1 MIVIHSDLTSVNE
14 QLQIQLDFFDQYL
27 KGIEKGVANWP
38 AIKYYN
44 FGEEAFKESNV
55 WPPAGQAR
63 VKYFFRDKGKLKTS
77 ASAKHKGMD
86 EYLVDFSVTTGKNN
100 RWATQ
105 MGNHVLNLNNRNAAD
120 SLMLTYTTKPLK
132 KDIQITGTPA
142 ITLNLS
148 STHQNGGIIVYLEDV
163 DENGMSRYITEG
175 GLLLEHRKL
184 SEHKMFEEVPYHSF
198 NQSDAT
204 MPLPA
209 NN

>member
-1 MIVIHSDLTSVNE
+1 
-14 QLQIQLDFFDQYL
+14 
-27 KGIEKGVANWP
+27 
-38 AIKYYN
+38 
-44 FGEEAFKESNV
+44 
-55 WPPAGQAR
+55 
-63 VKYFFRDKGKLKTS
+63 
-77 ASAKHKGMD
+77 
-86 EYLVDFSVTTGKNN
+86 
-100 RWATQ
+100 

-204 MPLPA
+204 SMPLNEIEKISFKLWPTSVLIKKGHSIRIAISGADKDTFDRVPVEGTPA
-209 NN
+209 YKIYRNRTNISFIELPIVK